1 MSLLQSPAQSI
12 LLIIPYLLSQTLKIK
27 TSNEKNKLFWSWK
40 WKQNDWQIE
49 RLHYAIYGIF
59 TWTGLILNIV
69 LISCSG

>member
-40 WKQNDWQIE
+40 WKQNDWQI
-49 RLHYAIYGIF
+49 
-59 TWTGLILNIV
+59 
-69 LISCSG
+69 